1 MSNRALLAS
10 FIALSFA
17 LPVTV
22 HAQAAAE
29 SALTHALSSSATV
42 KAGSTFSHA
51 LNQSSTQLGARIQQR
66 TSSPAHL
73 GAQPKTSRAGL
84 GIQATSSL
92 VGSGVRTGSSPGM
105 SAVSI
110 QGGEGACISA
120 SPAGQAVP
128 ATSKGGPSINCGS
141 QKSAPKPGTT
151 EDKYKS
157 FVTLPFPK

>member
-10 FIALSFA
+10 FVTLALA
-17 LPVTV
+17 LPVTAR
-22 HAQAAAE
+22 AQSAAE
-29 SALTHALSSSATV
+29 SAMTHSLSSSATV

-66 TSSPAHL
+66 TSSPMHL
-73 GAQPKTSRAGL
+73 GAQSKTSRASVRIRANSL
-84 GIQATSSL
+84 L
-92 VGSGVRTGSSPGM
+92 VGSRIRTGSLPGM

-110 QGGEGACISA
+110 QGGEGVCISA
-120 SPAGQAVP
+120 SQPAP
-128 ATSKGGPSINCGS
+128 ATSTGTTSFNCGS

-157 FVTLPFPK
+157 FVTLPVPQ